1 MTKEEKIREYMEYM
15 KDSEQYA
22 KEFDDFVEN
31 HWALKMLNAPHSL
44 VSVIETKIARAEL
57 YERRRII
64 ALLEDFQTQFG
75 TGWDTVYSEGFA
87 SGIAECL
94 ALIKGENDAEE

>member
-1 MTKEEKIREYMEYM
+1 MSEY
-15 KDSEQYA
+15 D
-22 KEFDDFVEN
+22 EFDKAVAN
-31 HWALKMLNAPHSL
+31 HWSLPLLDSPHAL

-57 YERRRII
+57 SERRRII

-87 SGIAECL
+87 SGIGECL
-94 ALIKGENDAEE
+94 ALIKGEN